1 MSADRNAFLA
11 GLEQLG
17 ITLSERQLEQL
28 DSYARLLTEWQQ
40 RINLIGPSTLPEIYR
55 RHILDAAQ
63 LAPFVSRG
71 TLLDI
76 GAGAG
81 IPSVILAVMTSTQI
95 TAAERIAKKTS
106 FVKAAAREMGV
117 TERLSVFTGD
127 VRSIE
132 KKFDIIT
139 ARAVASLNDILTLA
153 YPLAADGALYIFPK
167 GGSVEEEIFEASK
180 NWVMTIE
187 EQKSIT
193 SIDGK
198 ILLLRD
204 VQRK

>member
-17 ITLSERQLEQL
+17 ITLSEKQLNQL
-28 DSYARLLTEWQQ
+28 DSYARLLTEWQR
-40 RINLIGPSTLPEIYR
+40 RINLIGPSTLPEIYQ

-63 LAPFVSRG
+63 LAPLVSRG

-81 IPSVILAVMTSTQI
+81 IPSAILAVMTPAHI

-106 FVKAAAREMGV
+106 FIKAAAREMGV

-139 ARAVASLNDILTLA
+139 ARAVASLDDILTIA
-153 YPLAADGALYIFPK
+153 HPLAADGAFYIFPK
-167 GGSVEEEIFEASK
+167 GGSADEEILEASK